1 MKKKNAPFKIEG
13 FITDENGIP
22 RIRVDKSGDMHNHWV
37 ERVKDE
43 NGDSH
48 DVYKLGLLNQKDPLQ
63 EYDWDVNPPQKIY
76 FSRTIDLVLGVI
88 LCGAIG
94 TLLAMV
100 LLEWIVGCGEVT
112 YFADGTWITNE
123 CLFQDNKISKGTWK

>member
-1 MKKKNAPFKIEG
+1 MTKKKSPTIEG

-37 ERVKDE
+37 ERVKDD

-63 EYDWDVNPPQKIY
+63 EYDWSVNPPQKPLSVESPPVAVVA
-76 FSRTIDLVLGVI
+76 SRTSTESKLESEKRTTWPKLPAP
-88 LCGAIG
+88 LWFG
-94 TLLAMV
+94 TR
-100 LLEWIVGCGEVT
+100 
-112 YFADGTWITNE
+112 
-123 CLFQDNKISKGTWK
+123 

>member
-1 MKKKNAPFKIEG
+1 MKKKNDPFKIEG

-63 EYDWDVNPPQKIY
+63 EYDWDVTHRRK
-76 FSRTIDLVLGVI
+76 F
-88 LCGAIG
+88 
-94 TLLAMV
+94 TLAEPL
-100 LLEWIVGCGEVT
+100 I
-112 YFADGTWITNE
+112 
-123 CLFQDNKISKGTWK
+123 

>member
-1 MKKKNAPFKIEG
+1 MKKKDPFKIEG

-22 RIRVDKSGDMHNHWV
+22 RIKIDKNGDMHNHWV
-37 ERVKDE
+37 ERVKDH

-48 DVYKLGLLNQKDPLQ
+48 DVYKLGLLNKKVPQ

-112 YFADGTWITNE
+112 YFADGTWNTNE